1 MITQLPWKLDL
12 KEFRGKV
19 SFCMEWA
26 YTRLIKGVVL
36 EEKQRCVMNNI
47 VEGWYLLLFNNMG
60 LQLMTFELIAII
72 SIIISILPY
81 RTSTHR

>member
-1 MITQLPWKLDL
+1 
-12 KEFRGKV
+12 
-19 SFCMEWA
+19 MEWA

-60 LQLMTFELIAII
+60 LQLMTLELIAII
-72 SIIISILPY
+72 SIIISILP
-81 RTSTHR
+81 